1 MLRRQDNVSWHNWA
15 NRHGRDNFC
24 CTGSIQLCS
33 WHSLFHGIVSCCFRL
48 PGQPGCSPEE
58 RSSSCRPLL
67 QELLPEVDLSGG
79 APVTTSRGGC
89 PGADAKVFDA
99 CGKKFCG
106 RYISP
111 WTSETGCGYFSP
123 RKVRLRGTG
132 RRSGS
137 GRINSS
143 AIRRC
148 DLTPRQGCGERRFRR
163 DRGR

>member
-1 MLRRQDNVSWHNWA
+1 MRDDTV

-24 CTGSIQLCS
+24 CTGSIQHCS

-48 PGQPGCSPEE
+48 PGQPGYSPEE

-99 CGKKFCG
+99 CGK
-106 RYISP
+106 
-111 WTSETGCGYFSP
+111 
-123 RKVRLRGTG
+123 
-132 RRSGS
+132 
-137 GRINSS
+137 
-143 AIRRC
+143 
-148 DLTPRQGCGERRFRR
+148 
-163 DRGR
+163 